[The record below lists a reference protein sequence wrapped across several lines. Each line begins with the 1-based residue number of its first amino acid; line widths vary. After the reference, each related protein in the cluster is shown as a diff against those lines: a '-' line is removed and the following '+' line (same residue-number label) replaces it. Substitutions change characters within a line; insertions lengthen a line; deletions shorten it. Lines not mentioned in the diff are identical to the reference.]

1 MNHPET
7 TQWGGRVGRYAETS
21 GAAGRCR
28 DPFAGRPVEFEF
40 AFEYEAWLLARF
52 SPATAAITHRRT
64 PVTAVGKTRHLTALA
79 TFVVTDRQGRQEY
92 HLASRR
98 EQAGAKRLRALRRLA
113 EHTGARIVCTTLKE
127 LRNALELFWRLEL
140 LRQAAA
146 IHEGEGAQ
154 FDSQVLA
161 VAAARVGRL
170 SGMRE
175 RLPHIEPQLLRARL
189 AHLHCR
195 GRLQLDFADDD
206 FGIALREESLK

>member
-1 MNHPET
+1 MNYPEA

-21 GAAGRCR
+21 GAVGRCR

-52 SPATAAITHRRT
+52 SAATAAITHRRT
-64 PVTAVGKTRHLTALA
+64 PVTATAKARELKALA
-79 TFVVTDRQGRQEY
+79 TFVVTDRHGRQEY
-92 HLASRR
+92 HLASRC
-98 EQAGAKRLRALRRLA
+98 EPSGATRVRALRRLA
-113 EHTGARIVCTTLKE
+113 EHTGARVVCTTLTDV
-127 LRNALELFWRLEL
+127 RNALELFWRLEL

-154 FDSQVLA
+154 FDSQILA
-161 VAAARVGRL
+161 VAAGRVGRL
-170 SGMRE
+170 SRMGE

-195 GRLQLDFADDD
+195 GRLQPDFADDD
-206 FGIALREESLK
+206 FGVALLQECLK

>member
-1 MNHPET
+1 MNYPEA

-21 GAAGRCR
+21 GAVGRCR

-52 SPATAAITHRRT
+52 SAATAAITHRRT
-64 PVTAVGKTRHLTALA
+64 PVTATAKARELKALA
-79 TFVVTDRQGRQEY
+79 TFVVTDRHGRQEY
-92 HLASRR
+92 HLASRC
-98 EQAGAKRLRALRRLA
+98 EPSGATRVRALRRLA
-113 EHTGARIVCTTLKE
+113 EHTGARVVCTTLTDV
-127 LRNALELFWRLEL
+127 RNALELFWRLEL

-154 FDSQVLA
+154 FDSQILA
-161 VAAARVGRL
+161 VAAGRVGRL
-170 SGMRE
+170 SRMGE

-206 FGIALREESLK
+206 FGVALLQECLK

>member
-1 MNHPET
+1 MNNSET
-7 TQWGGRVGRYAETS
+7 TQWGGRVGRYAETR

-40 AFEYEAWLLARF
+40 AFEYEAWLLTRF
-52 SPATAAITHRRT
+52 SVATAAITHRRT
-64 PVTAVGKTRHLTALA
+64 PITAIAKTRELTALA
-79 TFVVTDRQGRQEY
+79 TFVVTDRQGDQQY
-92 HLASRR
+92 HLASRC
-98 EQAGAKRLRALRRLA
+98 EKAGAKRLKALHRVA
-113 EHTGARIVCTTLKE
+113 EHTGARIVCTTLSKVRE
-127 LRNALELFWRLEL
+127 SLELYWRLEL

-154 FDSQVLA
+154 FDSQILS
-161 VAAARVGRL
+161 VAAAQVGQL

-195 GRLQLDFADDD
+195 GRLQLDFQDDD
-206 FGIALREESLK
+206 FGVVLREENPR